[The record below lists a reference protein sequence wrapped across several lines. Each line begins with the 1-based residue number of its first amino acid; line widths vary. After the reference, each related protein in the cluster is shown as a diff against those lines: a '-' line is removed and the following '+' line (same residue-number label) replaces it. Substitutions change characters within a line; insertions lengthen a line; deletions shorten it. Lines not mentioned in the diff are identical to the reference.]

1 MTMMRPCRRIT
12 LHFSHI
18 FLTLGRTFTVTLD
31 LEWLFVAGLLVTVG
45 NATSG
50 EVIGGELHLH
60 LVTWENADVVHPHLS
75 GDMSQNFVAV
85 LQFHSEHRIRK

>member
-18 FLTLGRTFTVTLD
+18 FLTLGRTFTVALD
-31 LEWLFVAGLLVTVG
+31 LEWLFVTVS

-50 EVIGGELHLH
+50 EVIRGEFHLH
-60 LVTWENADVVHPHLS
+60 LVAGEYPDVVHPHLS
-75 GDMSQNFVAV
+75 GDVSQHFVAI